1 MAVAVTFKGLASIEG
16 VAGGVSLNVIVWL
29 MQTGRFNDNFE
40 EEVIKDQHGFDTAW
54 LARNQHTMADLGMK
68 IVGASFATITNQ
80 TWPLTPYATVTLTGF
95 VLSSINGT
103 YQYITGADTN
113 FNFDKV
119 AEATFKL
126 RKYADVVQAA
136 LSVANPS

>member
-1 MAVAVTFKGLASIEG
+1 M
-16 VAGGVSLNVIVWL
+16 NVIVWL
-29 MQTGRFNDNFE
+29 LQTGRFGDNFE

-68 IVGASFATITNQ
+68 IVGASVATITSQ
-80 TWPLTPYATVTLTGF
+80 TWPLAPYATVTLTGF
-95 VLSSINGT
+95 ALSTINGS
-103 YQYITGADTN
+103 YQYLTGADAN

-126 RKYADVVQAA
+126 RKYADPTQNA
-136 LSVANPS
+136 LAVTTPS